1 MAETETLS
9 PVLPG
14 DVEKVT
20 RRLLEKASERELM
33 LRPIGRGGTRV
44 ACMRVAVEML
54 TEML

>member
-1 MAETETLS
+1 LAETETLS
-9 PVLPG
+9 PVLPS

-33 LRPIGRGGTRV
+33 LRPMGWRGTRV

-54 TEML
+54 TEMQ